1 MHIASTTMPLPPH
14 AATSG
19 HPSPSV
25 HPLRD
30 TCYHGGAFFEAI
42 GDDFATLERRQR
54 IIPADVLDAWFPPA
68 SAVLKALRAHLDW
81 IVRTSPPTNGDG
93 LVRALAAARGVAAVR
108 TSIRSPIMRS
118 SSATRSVVPR
128 VPRRLPSRSN
138 SSPWTAHRTALR
150 RPLAGATKTCGVS
163 LQLLRNARMA
173 P

>member
-68 SAVLKALRAHLDW
+68 PAVLKALRAHLAW

-93 LVRALAAARGVAAVR
+93 LVRALAATPRTRSWSVAAPP
-108 TSIRSPIMRS
+108 TS
-118 SSATRSVVPR
+118 SS
-128 VPRRLPSRSN
+128 SRSR
-138 SSPWTAHRTALR
+138 SGWVP
-150 RPLAGATKTCGVS
+150 
-163 LQLLRNARMA
+163 ARVC
-173 P
+173 